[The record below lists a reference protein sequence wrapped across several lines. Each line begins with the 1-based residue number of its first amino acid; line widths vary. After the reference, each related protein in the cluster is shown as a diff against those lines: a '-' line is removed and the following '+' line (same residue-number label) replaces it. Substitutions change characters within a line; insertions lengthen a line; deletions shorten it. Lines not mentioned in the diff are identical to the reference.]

1 MKKKLFVL
9 PAMLLAVL
17 AFAIPASA
25 QETLT
30 AYVVHGIDGDDF
42 GLDPELPVDVWI
54 SDLGCALPGFKFAD
68 RVGPLQIP
76 AGIYDITISLADMA
90 MPCEGT
96 GVISLAGVELPAGAN
111 ATIIAHRTADGSP
124 GAGDLLDLG
133 VTASIFN
140 NDFTSTGRGK
150 ARIIAQ
156 HTALAPAVDVVVSR
170 DYEDPGAPGVT
181 VPGFS
186 NPTSEG
192 EAVLSQINAEFRP
205 GEWDVA
211 LEVDG
216 AAVFGPDMIE
226 LKPYTAL
233 YIYAVGD
240 FFVGTFQY
248 LVYTEDGLRPQ
259 RPSRPSARERGPIHQ
274 NTNAQRFSIAK
285 ERRSF

>member
-1 MKKKLFVL
+1 MKERVFLFPV
-9 PAMLLAVL
+9 MLLAML
-17 AFAIPASA
+17 AFAIPAGA
-25 QETLT
+25 QENLT

-54 SDLGCALPGFKFAD
+54 SGLGCALPEFRFAD
-68 RVGPLQIP
+68 RVGPLAIP
-76 AGIYDITISLADMA
+76 AGTYDITISLADAA

-96 GVISLAGVELPAGAN
+96 GVISLAGVTLPAGAN

-124 GAGDLLDLG
+124 GAGDLLGLG

-150 ARIIAQ
+150 GRIIAQ
-156 HTALAPAVDVVVSR
+156 HTALAPAVDVVLSR
-170 DYEDPGAPGVT
+170 DYEDPGAPSVT

-186 NPTSEG
+186 NPTTEG
-192 EAVLSQINAEFRP
+192 DAVLSQINAGFRP

-216 AAVFGPDMIE
+216 AVVFGPDTILLE
-226 LKPYTAL
+226 PYTAI

-248 LVYTEDGLRPQ
+248 LVYIEDGLKPD
-259 RPSRPSARERGPIHQ
+259 SRPIARERGQ
-274 NTNAQRFSIAK
+274 VRLNSKNKKFSSVSK
-285 ERRSF
+285 GRLF